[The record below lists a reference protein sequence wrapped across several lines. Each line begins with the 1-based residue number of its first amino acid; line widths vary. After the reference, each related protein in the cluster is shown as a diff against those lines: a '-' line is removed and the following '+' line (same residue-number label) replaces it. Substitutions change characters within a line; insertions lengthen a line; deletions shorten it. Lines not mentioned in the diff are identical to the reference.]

1 MTRSLL
7 GIRYLAIFDSVLY
20 FSSKNLIE
28 KSRLSYFHIEDNNS
42 YFLRFYNYILDESSF
57 QNSLLKYKFWSDNKL
72 NKNGYKIDL

>member
-7 GIRYLAIFDSVLY
+7 GIRYLAVFDSVLY

-57 QNSLLKYKFWSDNKL
+57 QNFLLKNKLWSDNKL
-72 NKNGYKIDL
+72 NKNR